1 MAILKNRC
9 VNTVGKSKQYKL
21 EQLSKDINKK
31 VLYNKN
37 DNILILDNES
47 VYKSNSINT
56 VRTKDMVISTLAN
69 ELGGISN
76 NNVKSMFP
84 EYNHIWQYDGD
95 IYGVKPGRVD
105 KLNVNTRVKTNLYDV
120 KGYHY
125 KIEDSLILQ
134 NFLNLD
140 AKFITTVRD
149 TYNYTAQKSLV
160 PSDSIP
166 RDRKINFY
174 KTDMFNSYIM
184 DKITNLPLK
193 LNYGNKISV
202 MKSYLRNINFQKL
215 LCGPYYFDGGVL
227 NYEYN
232 FRLMSDDIIIAQ
244 MYTYFRTPNVSNGVN
259 PTNVFAILYSNG
271 VRTDF

>member
-84 EYNHIWQYDGD
+84 EYNHIW
-95 IYGVKPGRVD
+95 
-105 KLNVNTRVKTNLYDV
+105 
-120 KGYHY
+120 
-125 KIEDSLILQ
+125 
-134 NFLNLD
+134 
-140 AKFITTVRD
+140 
-149 TYNYTAQKSLV
+149 
-160 PSDSIP
+160 
-166 RDRKINFY
+166 
-174 KTDMFNSYIM
+174 
-184 DKITNLPLK
+184 
-193 LNYGNKISV
+193 
-202 MKSYLRNINFQKL
+202 
-215 LCGPYYFDGGVL
+215 
-227 NYEYN
+227 
-232 FRLMSDDIIIAQ
+232 
-244 MYTYFRTPNVSNGVN
+244 
-259 PTNVFAILYSNG
+259 
-271 VRTDF
+271 